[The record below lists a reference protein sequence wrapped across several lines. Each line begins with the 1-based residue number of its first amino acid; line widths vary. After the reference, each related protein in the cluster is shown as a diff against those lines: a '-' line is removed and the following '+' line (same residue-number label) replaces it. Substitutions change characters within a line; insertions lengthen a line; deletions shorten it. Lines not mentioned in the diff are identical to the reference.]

1 MLQQAQVV
9 SEIAE
14 QGKDPLAGQFR
25 LGVIYTIGPYLLP
38 SLIPKL
44 RRTAPDLKL
53 IILLCDP
60 VRRIVSRYTQLEL
73 QEKSNYRWK
82 GMTFDA
88 EVFTSGGL
96 NRSE

>member
-1 MLQQAQVV
+1 MDKCPMYFVGPN
-9 SEIAE
+9 IAS
-14 QGKDPLAGQFR
+14 R
-25 LGVIYTIGPYLLP
+25 L
-38 SLIPKL
+38 
-44 RRTAPDLKL
+44 RAFNPDLKL